1 MHKDSCGWHFDH
13 KLNRFIVVRA
23 FNEVD
28 VVCKNNA
35 KNNVKNWAG
44 INFLSL
50 IDFSHSTWKCFYKK
64 QWIKTALLLDTIISE
79 SLHCQ

>member
-35 KNNVKNWAG
+35 KNNVKN
-44 INFLSL
+44 
-50 IDFSHSTWKCFYKK
+50 
-64 QWIKTALLLDTIISE
+64 
-79 SLHCQ
+79 